1 MQLHRSPRHAE
12 TRDLF
17 ARALQRIRW
26 LLLVLLAPPV
36 SLAAVHHRVSFA
48 DSAGVCSVLAY
59 GAICDNRTDDA
70 PAIQRALDDVDRCAS
85 VVVPSGRTCVSRA
98 LNISSMSSRTLDVQ
112 VCCCAVDLY
121 RPRAPALFGLLQPS
135 CVFVNLHSRFS
146 LPWIELKS
154 PAGHV
159 LATH

>member
-1 MQLHRSPRHAE
+1 MQLHRSTRHAE
-12 TRDLF
+12 ARDLF
-17 ARALQRIRW
+17 ACALQRIQW
-26 LLLVLLAPPV
+26 LVLLAPSV
-36 SLAAVHHRVSFA
+36 SLVAVHQRVPFA
-48 DSAGVCSVLAY
+48 DSADVCSVLAY
-59 GAICDNRTDDA
+59 GAVCDNRTDDA
-70 PAIQRALDDVDRCAS
+70 PAIQRALDDVDRCAR
-85 VVVPSGRTCVSRA
+85 VLVPSGRTCVSRA

-112 VCCCAVDLY
+112 VCCCAVASY

-135 CVFVNLHSRFS
+135 CVCVNLHSCFS

>member
-1 MQLHRSPRHAE
+1 MQLHRSTRHAE

-17 ARALQRIRW
+17 ARALQW
-26 LLLVLLAPPV
+26 LLLVLLAPSV
-36 SLAAVHHRVSFA
+36 SLAAVHQRVLFA

-59 GAICDNRTDDA
+59 GAVCDNRTDDA
-70 PAIQRALDDVDRCAS
+70 PAIQRALDDVDRCAR
-85 VVVPSGRTCVSRA
+85 VLVPSGRTCVSRA

-112 VCCCAVDLY
+112 VCCCAVASY

-135 CVFVNLHSRFS
+135 CVCVNLHSCFS